1 MDNPSVA
8 ARSEARRPPLGLFL
22 SDFLRGAADFGL
34 FMAARP
40 FLLRR
45 APRGD
50 GHPVLVLPGLMGS
63 DSSTRLMRRFLRSL
77 GYHVH
82 GWRLGRNV
90 GPTREA
96 VEGMGARLDDL
107 RERHGRKISV
117 IGWSLGGI
125 YAREIGLRRP
135 DYVRQV
141 ITLGSPF
148 AMTDSGL
155 SRATRTYQRYSHRH
169 VDEGRL
175 RSGYTSGPLPVPAT
189 SIYSKLDGIVA
200 WRSCLDEDG
209 PQAENVAVIASH
221 VGLGHSPAA
230 LWVIADRLAQPEGTW
245 KPFEPPRFAR
255 QLFPRTPAERA

>member
-1 MDNPSVA
+1 MAV
-8 ARSEARRPPLGLFL
+8 RSAPRRPPLGLFL
-22 SDFLRGAADFGL
+22 TDFPRGLGDFGL
-34 FMAARP
+34 FMAAAP
-40 FLLRR
+40 LLRR
-45 APRGD
+45 TAPRGD
-50 GHPVLVLPGLMGS
+50 GHPILVLPGLMAA
-63 DSSTRLMRRFLRSL
+63 DSSTRPMRRFLRSL

-125 YAREIGLRRP
+125 YAREIARRRP
-135 DYVRQV
+135 NDVRQV

-148 AMTDSGL
+148 AMTDPSL

-175 RSGYTSGPLPVPAT
+175 RTGVTAGPLSVPAT

-200 WRSCLDEDG
+200 WRTCLDDDG
-209 PQAENVAVIASH
+209 PCTENVAVIGSH
-221 VGLGHSPAA
+221 VGLGHNAAA

-245 KPFEPPRFAR
+245 RRFSPPRFAR
-255 QLFPRTPAERA
+255 QMFPRPRAER